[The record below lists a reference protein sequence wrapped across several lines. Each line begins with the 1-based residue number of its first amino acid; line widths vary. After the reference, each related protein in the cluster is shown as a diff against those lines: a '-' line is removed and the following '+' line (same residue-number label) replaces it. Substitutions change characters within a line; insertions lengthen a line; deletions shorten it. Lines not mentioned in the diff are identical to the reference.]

1 MLRSYFSECSR
12 QSFNIAAVVESCRVE
27 SRLSFDRGKGI
38 ETDCPLLFVAAAA
51 MLCSVRD
58 GKMDTNQQEQQTR
71 PDH

>member
-12 QSFNIAAVVESCRVE
+12 QSFNIAVVESCRVE

-51 MLCSVRD
+51 AAAATFCERWKD
-58 GKMDTNQQEQQTR
+58 GYQPTR
-71 PDH
+71 TTRHT